1 MSHHKDYRR
10 YGFRLLTL
18 TAVLLAMIAGFN
30 GFFDPYEVLG
40 TPTIKRVN
48 QVKREKDIQVRL
60 FKTVAVNKI
69 EVQSLFL
76 GSSRTEFG
84 LDTHHPAL
92 RHHQPGYNLAIT
104 GGNMYEVR
112 RYFDH
117 AIATQ
122 PELKEIVL
130 GIDFFM
136 FNQVRENTPDFKEE
150 RLATRKW
157 FVGEVFA
164 GDLFEILL
172 SKPAIISSLKTLKNS
187 FLRPNNPGFFY
198 EDGRRNPDS
207 TIEQVYFNQSV
218 IPRFRMVLKDFLVRP
233 DMYGAYQFSPDYLE
247 DLQAIITTSQQR
259 GIRLHLFISPSHALQ
274 WEAIRVAGLWSEFED
289 WKRAIVNLSPIWDFS
304 GYNSM
309 TTEAVQNPMKYYLE
323 SSHYRKELGD
333 LVLNRMLGYQPETVP
348 ADFGRLLTPTN
359 LETHLEQ
366 IRRDRE
372 LWAKE
377 NPKWVEFVE
386 ALKP

>member
-1 MSHHKDYRR
+1 MSNHKDYRC
-10 YGFRLLTL
+10 YGLRLLTV
-18 TAVLLAMIAGFN
+18 TAVFLALIAGFN
-30 GFFDPYEVLG
+30 GFFDPYQVIG
-40 TPTIKRVN
+40 TPTIKGLN

-60 FKTVAVNKI
+60 FKAVAVNKI
-69 EVQSLFL
+69 EAKSLFL

-84 LDTHHPAL
+84 LDTHHPGL
-92 RHHQPGYNLAIT
+92 SDLQPGYNLAIT

-122 PELKEIVL
+122 PEVKEIIL
-130 GIDFFM
+130 SLDFFM
-136 FNQVRENTPDFKEE
+136 FNQAKKNTPDFREE
-150 RLATRKW
+150 RLGTRNL
-157 FVGEVFA
+157 FV
-164 GDLFEILL
+164 GDLFEVLL
-172 SKPAIISSLKTLKNS
+172 SKPAFISSLRTLKNS
-187 FLRPNNPGFFY
+187 FSRPNNPGFFY

-207 TIEQVYFNQSV
+207 TIEQVYFNQGV
-218 IPRFRMVLKDFLVRP
+218 IPRFRMVLRDFLVRP
-233 DMYGAYQFSPDYLE
+233 DLYGTYQLSVDYLN
-247 DLQAIITTSQQR
+247 DLNAVITTSQQR

-274 WEAIRVAGLWSEFED
+274 WEAIRVAGLWSEFEA
-289 WKRAIVNLSPIWDFS
+289 WKRALVNLSPIWDFS

-309 TTEAVQNPMKYYLE
+309 TTEAIADPMQYYIE

-333 LVLNRMLGYQPETVP
+333 LVLNRILDYRPETVP
-348 ADFGRLLTPTN
+348 SDFGILLTPTN

-372 LWAKE
+372 LWAQE

>member
-1 MSHHKDYRR
+1 MSDHKDYRR
-10 YGFRLLTL
+10 YGLRLLTV
-18 TAVLLAMIAGFN
+18 TAVFLALIAGFN
-30 GFFDPYEVLG
+30 GFFDPYQVIG
-40 TPTIKRVN
+40 TPTIKRLN

-60 FKTVAVNKI
+60 FKTVAVNQI
-69 EVQSLFL
+69 EAKSLFL

-84 LDTHHPAL
+84 LDTNHPGL
-92 RHHQPGYNLAIT
+92 RDLQPGYNLAIT

-122 PELKEIVL
+122 PEVKEIIL
-130 GIDFFM
+130 SLDFFM
-136 FNQVRENTPDFKEE
+136 FNQAKKNTPDFREE
-150 RLATRKW
+150 RLGTRNL
-157 FVGEVFA
+157 FV
-164 GDLFEILL
+164 GDLFEVLL
-172 SKPAIISSLKTLKNS
+172 SKPAFISSLRTLKNS
-187 FLRPNNPGFFY
+187 FSRPNNPGFFY

-207 TIEQVYFNQSV
+207 TIEQVYFNQGV
-218 IPRFRMVLKDFLVRP
+218 IPRFRMVLRDFLVRP
-233 DMYGAYQFSPDYLE
+233 DLYGTYQLSVDYLN
-247 DLQAIITTSQQR
+247 DLNAVITTSQQR

-289 WKRAIVNLSPIWDFS
+289 WKRALVNLSPIWDFS

-309 TTEAVQNPMKYYLE
+309 TTEAIADPMQYYIE

-333 LVLNRMLGYQPETVP
+333 LVLNRILDYRPETVP
-348 ADFGRLLTPTN
+348 SDFGILLTPTN

-372 LWAKE
+372 LWAQE

>member
-1 MSHHKDYRR
+1 MSDHKDYRR
-10 YGFRLLTL
+10 YGLRFLTITAIFL
-18 TAVLLAMIAGFN
+18 TMIAGFN

-40 TPTIKRVN
+40 TPTIKGLN

-60 FKTVAVNKI
+60 FKAVAVNRI
-69 EVQSLFL
+69 EAKSLFL

-92 RHHQPGYNLAIT
+92 ILQQPGYNLAIT

-122 PELKEIVL
+122 PEVKEIIL

-136 FNQVRENTPDFKEE
+136 FNQFRENTPDFKEQ
-150 RLATRKW
+150 RLETRNL
-157 FVGEVFA
+157 FG
-164 GDLFEILL
+164 GDLFEMLL
-172 SKPAIISSLKTLKNS
+172 SKQAVISSLKTLKNS

-198 EDGRRNPDS
+198 EDGRRNPES
-207 TIEQVYFNQSV
+207 TIEQVYFNQGT
-218 IPRFRMVLKDFLVRP
+218 IPRFRMVLRDFLVRP
-233 DMYGAYQFSPDYLE
+233 DMYGTYQLSPDYLE

-259 GIRLHLFISPSHALQ
+259 GIRLYLFISPSHAMQ

-304 GYNSM
+304 GYNTM
-309 TTEAVQNPMKYYLE
+309 TTEAIANPMQYYIE

-333 LVLNRMLGYQPETVP
+333 LVLNRILDYQPETVP
-348 ADFGRLLTPTN
+348 SDFGLLLTPTN

-372 LWAKE
+372 RWAKE
-377 NPKWVEFVE
+377 NPEWVEFVE
-386 ALKP
+386 GLQP

>member
-1 MSHHKDYRR
+1 MSDHKDYRR
-10 YGFRLLTL
+10 YGLRFLTITAIFL
-18 TAVLLAMIAGFN
+18 TMIAGFN

-40 TPTIKRVN
+40 TPTIKGLN

-60 FKTVAVNKI
+60 FKAVAVNRI
-69 EVQSLFL
+69 EAKSLFL

-92 RHHQPGYNLAIT
+92 ILQQPGYNLAIT

-122 PELKEIVL
+122 PEVKEIIL

-136 FNQVRENTPDFKEE
+136 FNQFRENTPDFKEQ
-150 RLATRKW
+150 RLETRNL
-157 FVGEVFA
+157 FG
-164 GDLFEILL
+164 GDLFEMLL
-172 SKPAIISSLKTLKNS
+172 SKQAVISSLKTLKNS

-198 EDGRRNPDS
+198 EDGRRNPES
-207 TIEQVYFNQSV
+207 TIEQVYFNQGT
-218 IPRFRMVLKDFLVRP
+218 IPRFRMVLRDFLVRP
-233 DMYGAYQFSPDYLE
+233 DMYGTYQLSPDYLE

-259 GIRLHLFISPSHALQ
+259 GIRLYLFISPSHAMQ

-304 GYNSM
+304 GYNTM
-309 TTEAVQNPMKYYLE
+309 TTEAIANPMQYYIE

-333 LVLNRMLGYQPETVP
+333 LVLNRILDYQPETVP
-348 ADFGRLLTPTN
+348 SDFGLLLTPTN

-372 LWAKE
+372 IWAKE
-377 NPKWVEFVE
+377 NPEWVEFVE
-386 ALKP
+386 GLQP

>member
-1 MSHHKDYRR
+1 MSDHKDYRR
-10 YGFRLLTL
+10 YGLRLFTL
-18 TAVLLAMIAGFN
+18 TAVFLALIAGFN
-30 GFFDPYEVLG
+30 GFFDPYEVLR
-40 TPTIKRVN
+40 TPRITRLN

-60 FKTVAVNKI
+60 FKTVAVNRL

-84 LDTHHPAL
+84 LDTHHPGL
-92 RHHQPGYNLAIT
+92 MNQQPGYNLAIT

-117 AIATQ
+117 AITTQ
-122 PELKEIVL
+122 PEVKEIVL

-136 FNQVRENTPDFKEE
+136 FNQFRQNTPDFKEE
-150 RLATRKW
+150 RLETRDL
-157 FVGEVFA
+157 FA
-164 GDLFEILL
+164 EDVFEILL
-172 SKPAIISSLKTLKNS
+172 SKQAVISSLKTFKNS
-187 FLRPNNPGFFY
+187 FMRPNNPGFFY
-198 EDGRRNPDS
+198 ENGRRNPDS
-207 TIEQVYFNQSV
+207 TIEQVYFNQAV
-218 IPRFRMVLKDFLVRP
+218 IPRFRMVLRDFLARP
-233 DMYGAYQFSPDYLE
+233 DLYGTYELSPDYLE

-259 GIRLHLFISPSHALQ
+259 GIRLHLFISPSHAMQ

-289 WKRAIVNLSPIWDFS
+289 WKRAMVNLSPVWDFS

-309 TTEAVQNPMKYYLE
+309 TTEAIADPMQYYIE

-333 LVLNRMLGYQPETVP
+333 LVLNRILDYQPETVP
-348 ADFGRLLTPTN
+348 SDFGLLLTPTN
-359 LETHLEQ
+359 LESHLEQ

-377 NPKWVEFVE
+377 NPEWVEFVE
-386 ALKP
+386 GLKP

>member
-1 MSHHKDYRR
+1 MSHYKDYRR
-10 YGFRLLTL
+10 YGFRFLTL
-18 TAVLLAMIAGFN
+18 TAIFLAMIAGFN

-48 QVKREKDIQVRL
+48 HVKREKDVQVRL
-60 FKTVAVNKI
+60 FKAVAVNRI
-69 EVQSLFL
+69 EAQSLFL
-76 GSSRTEFG
+76 GSSRTEYG
-84 LDTHHPAL
+84 LDTHHPGL
-92 RHHQPGYNLAIT
+92 SEYQPGFNLAIT

-122 PELKEIVL
+122 PEVKEIVL

-136 FNQVRENTPDFKEE
+136 FNQFRENTPDFKEE
-150 RLATRKW
+150 RLETRNLL
-157 FVGEVFA
+157 A
-164 GDLFEILL
+164 GDVFEILL
-172 SKPAIISSLKTLKNS
+172 SKQAVISSLKTLKNS

-198 EDGRRNPDS
+198 ADGRRNPDS
-207 TIEQVYFNQSV
+207 TIEQVYFNQGV
-218 IPRFRMVLKDFLVRP
+218 IPRFRMVLRDFLARP
-233 DMYGAYQFSPDYLE
+233 DLYGTYQLSPDYLE
-247 DLQAIITTSQQR
+247 DLQTIITTSQQQ
-259 GIRLHLFISPSHALQ
+259 GIRLHLFISPSHAMQ

-309 TTEAVQNPMKYYLE
+309 TTEAIANPMQYYIE

-333 LVLNRMLGYQPETVP
+333 LVLYHILDYQPETVP
-348 ADFGRLLTPTN
+348 SDFGLLLTPSN

-377 NPKWVEFVE
+377 NPEWVEFVD

>member
-1 MSHHKDYRR
+1 MSHYKDYRR

-18 TAVLLAMIAGFN
+18 TAIFLAMIAGFN

-40 TPTIKRVN
+40 TPTIKRLN

-69 EVQSLFL
+69 EAKSLFL

-92 RHHQPGYNLAIT
+92 RHQQPGYNLAIT

-122 PELKEIVL
+122 PEVKEIVL
-130 GIDFFM
+130 GLDFFM
-136 FNQVRENTPDFKEE
+136 FNQIRQNTPDFKEH
-150 RLATRKW
+150 RLETREL
-157 FVGEVFA
+157 FG
-164 GDLFEILL
+164 GDVFEILL
-172 SKPAIISSLKTLKNS
+172 SKQALISSLKTFKNS

-198 EDGRRNPDS
+198 ADGRRHPDS
-207 TIEQVYFNQSV
+207 TIEQVYFNQGV
-218 IPRFRMVLKDFLVRP
+218 IPRFRMVLRDFLVRP
-233 DMYGAYQFSPDYLE
+233 DLYGIYELSPDYLE

-259 GIRLHLFISPSHALQ
+259 GIRLHLFISPSHAMQ
-274 WEAIRVAGLWSEFED
+274 WEAIRVAGLWSEFEN

-309 TTEAVQNPMKYYLE
+309 TTEAIANPMQYYIE

-333 LVLNRMLGYQPETVP
+333 LVLNRILDYQPETVP
-348 ADFGRLLTPTN
+348 SDFGLLLTLTN

-372 LWAKE
+372 VWAKE